1 MNRPQLIKFSK
12 IPPVQIQKYT
22 RYLPTA
28 FDDTLTMLE
37 KVNQVIHYLNEIGEL
52 TNEVVDK
59 WNEVMEWVM
68 NDGLGLAVIVQ
79 LERWIQD
86 GTLDQIINEKIL
98 GSKSS
103 IIVSPTEPEQA
114 TGTTF
119 WFHVM

>member
-68 NDGLGLAVIVQ
+68 NDGLGLAVIAQ